1 MFLFFHPGVC
11 VDFLR
16 CFSLIENTTKI
27 FNTNVTPKMI
37 TSVNGIRVISMFWII
52 LGHTFL
58 NMLTSGL
65 LGEYSSARGW
75 VRGCRISPVMET
87 ITFIFKFKYSSN
99 LNMDTS
105 QRISDI
111 DE

>member
-1 MFLFFHPGVC
+1 MFLFLHPGVC

-16 CFSLIENTTKI
+16 CFSLVENTTKI
-27 FNTNVTPKMI
+27 FSTNVTPKMI

-58 NMLTSGL
+58 FMLTSGI

-75 VRGCRISPVMET
+75 GRGLGAFPIPRKKLDPKVS
-87 ITFIFKFKYSSN
+87 FLHFKFEKS
-99 LNMDTS
+99 
-105 QRISDI
+105 
-111 DE
+111 